1 MVPEFSM
8 VPELMMVPELS
19 IVTPDG
25 IVTIIPEGITT
36 ISSPNMSIGGAVPPH
51 VVESFQS
58 PL

>member
-1 MVPEFSM
+1 M
-8 VPELMMVPELS
+8 PELVILPKLEIAPELV

-25 IVTIIPEGITT
+25 IVIVIPEGITT
-36 ISSPNMSIGGAVPPH
+36 VSAAVMDIGGAAPPH